1 MEPTLMEEIEN
12 GFTSLSP
19 EEKFAI
25 ITHGTA
31 LYLSTLEK
39 RLFLAQ
45 AKVRQFE
52 EAYGISLSELDAR
65 GLPDEADY
73 QMHEDYL
80 MWHHWAD
87 SAEKLTE
94 QVDLLQPIG
103 TQGLYAGEALH
114 VGN

>member
-1 MEPTLMEEIEN
+1 MEPTLMEKTEK
-12 GFTSLSP
+12 GFISLSP

-73 QMHEDYL
+73 EMHEDYL

-87 SAEKLTE
+87 TAEKLME
-94 QVDLLQPIG
+94 QVDLLQVTGGHTG
-103 TQGLYAGEALH
+103 TAPTGSLA
-114 VGN
+114 

>member
-1 MEPTLMEEIEN
+1 MEPTLMEKTEK

-52 EAYGISLSELDAR
+52 ETYGISLSELDAQ
-65 GLPDEADY
+65 GLSDEADY

-87 SAEKLTE
+87 TAEKITG
-94 QVDLLQPIG
+94 QVELLQPIG
-103 TQGLYAGEALH
+103 TQGLYTGEALH

>member
-1 MEPTLMEEIEN
+1 MEPTLMEKTEK

-19 EEKFAI
+19 EEQFAI

-52 EAYGISLSELDAR
+52 KTYGVSLAELDAR
-65 GLPDEADY
+65 GLPDEAGY
-73 QMHEDYL
+73 EMHEDYL

-87 SAEKLTE
+87 SAEKLME

-103 TQGLYAGEALH
+103 TQGFYAGEALH